1 MKRSAATFNQQG
13 YYTSG
18 FQQDGVVPGV
28 NLLDQVAVE
37 QHGENLVAS
46 LAKLAASLSAKHLL
60 DLGEGGG
67 VAVAAAH
74 GRTACVLSSSAARA
88 RCQGGRLEAQA
99 EEALACA
106 EPEVAAAYALCASG
120 VEAPE
125 VVVP

>member
-60 DLGEGGG
+60 DLGEVGG
-67 VAVAAAH
+67 VRKKKKKGEGLDDMVEEEELVLGLSPPLLKIGRKRNSAPRHLVH
-74 GRTACVLSSSAARA
+74 G
-88 RCQGGRLEAQA
+88 
-99 EEALACA
+99 
-106 EPEVAAAYALCASG
+106 
-120 VEAPE
+120 
-125 VVVP
+125 